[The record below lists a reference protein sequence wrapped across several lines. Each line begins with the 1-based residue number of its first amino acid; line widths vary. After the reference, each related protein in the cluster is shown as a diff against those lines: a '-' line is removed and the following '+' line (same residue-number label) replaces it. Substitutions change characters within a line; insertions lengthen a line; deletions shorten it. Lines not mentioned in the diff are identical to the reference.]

1 MAGKNVCIYH
11 HRTLTTWRHL

>member
-1 MAGKNVCIYH
+1 MAGKNVFIYH